1 MLWTSS
7 PHLTYSDHIVLSNL
21 ASMSKSGRL
30 WWWLSGTLLLCLLLC
45 SVALKVQA
53 KEQAKIRFSSLAD
66 EFPNAPVTSF
76 TIAQDQQGFIWL
88 ANQLDG
94 LQRFDGYQLEAFH
107 LLKAAASEE
116 LSISTVLV
124 DHKDQLWV
132 GTWGYGLVMLAPD
145 RRTQQHWQLAGS
157 LQQPANGQLG
167 NLDQIQ
173 ATFQDQ
179 QQRLWV
185 GTTAG
190 VYFIDAQLQRQ
201 QLPSVLKTA
210 FEKLR
215 IWQISQSTDGE
226 LWFAT
231 SKGLWQVSAD
241 LTRHQLWTM
250 QDVEY
255 PTKTSRYLEVRTI
268 LPVAAGIWLAS
279 SDGLFLLDIASKTI
293 KPLPHHQTQLTRSNT
308 LALSPQGQLLIGTS
322 DGLYQLHAPFSYRQQ
337 LTKLLHAVDVRD
349 VLADPNG
356 LIWLATRNRGV
367 FTLSVRQDRFN
378 LLTDDQQRSHFE
390 QGLHRIASQYYH
402 RGTLWLGLEHHVLSF
417 EMEQKQW
424 KLHQFPQD
432 NQVSL
437 VTGLTVDPS
446 GDTWAAT
453 NAGLFRLEGKKGFVK
468 ETRAFTFLNNDV
480 DISLMSI
487 SHSSDGTLNL
497 GLWQH
502 GFIRW
507 QPQTPDQPGQQF
519 DIAKHQS
526 DGIQQSAVTPDG
538 MIWLTSAS
546 SGLYRFDPEDQS
558 IRHFSAGPT
567 SIPVLPTNNLPCVTA
582 VDNHEIWLC
591 SDRGLLKLNPETQ
604 QLTQWTTG
612 DGLPDQRVIAIEA
625 RAADSLWLATRRGL
639 AQLQYANQHQPQ
651 QIRSFVEQDGI
662 PSLLLEPRALTSD
675 ANGTFYLGTAK
686 GVLSFAPKDLIAPA
700 VTAKLVLSGLQL
712 DHQRFWQLQT
722 SEQQPLRI
730 PATHKMLNF
739 TFSLLDF
746 EHSKHHQYRYRLR
759 GMSDEWRHQAHQ
771 NSASFSHLPPGRYE
785 LEVEVVSASNPPPP
799 LHIYLQ
805 VNRHWWMYKLV
816 WLLSGLSLLV
826 LVALAMKLR
835 LRRLE
840 RIADKLNQQVSE
852 RTSALAQANQQLALQ
867 ARTDF
872 LTQLPNRLAFT
883 EHYQLI
889 QRQRSRNFEP
899 LSLVMID
906 IDYFKKINDGFG
918 HEAGDAVLAAVA
930 ALLSQRLRQQDI
942 LARFGGEEF
951 VLLLPDTSDT
961 GAVIICEMLR
971 LALVQHQVTYQQQQI
986 SVTATFGVVEL
997 DLQNQDLS
1005 FWQNAADE
1013 ALYYGKAHG
1022 RNQVVLY
1029 ADLHRPVPGAANES
1043 PR

>member
-1 MLWTSS
+1 MAL
-7 PHLTYSDHIVLSNL
+7 
-21 ASMSKSGRL
+21 MSKLGRL
-30 WWWLSGTLLLCLLLC
+30 CWWLSGVVLLCFVTC
-45 SVALKVQA
+45 GTALKVQA

-124 DHKDQLWV
+124 DDQDRLWV

-145 RRTQQHWQLAGS
+145 RRSRQHWQLAGS
-157 LQQPANGQLG
+157 LAQPANGQLG

-190 VYFIDAQLQRQ
+190 VYFIDPQLQRQ
-201 QLPSVLKTA
+201 QLPLALQTQ
-210 FEKLR
+210 FEKIR
-215 IWQISQSTDGE
+215 IWQISQTKDGE

-231 SKGLWQVSAD
+231 SRGLWQVSAD
-241 LTRHQLWTM
+241 LTRHQHWSM

-268 LPVAAGIWLAS
+268 LPTASGIWLAT
-279 SDGLFLLDIASKTI
+279 SDGLFLLDLTQKQI
-293 KPLPHHQTQLTRSNT
+293 KPLPHHQAQLTRSNT

-322 DGLYQLHAPFSYRQQ
+322 DGLYQLHAPFSYRQR

-349 VLADPNG
+349 VLPDPNG

-367 FTLSVRQDRFN
+367 FTLSVQQDRFN

-390 QGLHRIASQYYH
+390 QGLHRIASQHYH

-424 KLHQFPQD
+424 KMHQFPED
-432 NQVSL
+432 SQVSL

-446 GDTWAAT
+446 GEIWAAT

-468 ETRAFTFLNNDV
+468 EIRPFSMLGNGVDDRGV
-480 DISLMSI
+480 DISLTSI

-507 QPQTPDQPGQQF
+507 QPQTPEQPGRQF
-519 DIAKHQS
+519 AIAKHHS

-558 IRHFSAGPT
+558 IRHYSAATT
-567 SIPVLPTNNLPCVTA
+567 SLPLLPSNHLPCVTA
-582 VDNHEIWLC
+582 VSNNEIWLC
-591 SDRGLLKLNPETQ
+591 SDRGLLKLNPDTQ
-604 QLTQWTTG
+604 QLTQWTTA
-612 DGLPDQRVIAIEA
+612 DGLPDQRIIAIEA
-625 RAADSLWLATRRGL
+625 RSADSLWLTTRRGL
-639 AQLQYANQHQPQ
+639 AQLQYTNQNQAQ

-686 GVLSFAPKDLIAPA
+686 GVLSFSPKDLIAPA
-700 VTAKLVLSGLQL
+700 VTAKLALSALQL
-712 DHQRFWQLQT
+712 DQQRFWQVQT
-722 SEQQPLRI
+722 SEQQPLRV
-730 PATHKMLNF
+730 PANHKMLNF

-746 EHSKHHQYRYRLR
+746 EHSKYHQYRYRLR
-759 GMSDEWRHQAHQ
+759 GLSDEWRHQSHQ

-799 LHIYLQ
+799 LRIYLQ

-826 LVALAMKLR
+826 LFALVMKLR
-835 LRRLE
+835 LQRLE
-840 RIADKLNQQVSE
+840 RIAGKLNKLVND
-852 RTSALAQANQQLALQ
+852 RTSELAQANQQLALQ

-872 LTQLPNRLAFT
+872 LTKLPNRLAFT

-899 LSLVMID
+899 LSLAMID
-906 IDYFKKINDGFG
+906 IDYFKKINDNYG
-918 HEAGDAVLAAVA
+918 HEAGDAALAAIA
-930 ALLSQRLRQQDI
+930 ATLQQRLRQQDI

-971 LALVQHQVTYQQQQI
+971 LALQQQPLEYQEHHI
-986 SVTATFGVVEL
+986 TVTATFGVVEL
-997 DLQNQDLS
+997 DLANQDLS
-1005 FWQNAADE
+1005 YWQNAADE

-1029 ADLHRPVPGAANES
+1029 ADLHPPGPSAANES
-1043 PR
+1043 QR

>member
-1 MLWTSS
+1 MAFMLK
-7 PHLTYSDHIVLSNL
+7 LC
-21 ASMSKSGRL
+21 RL
-30 WWWLSGTLLLCLLLC
+30 CWWLSGVVLLGILLC
-45 SVALKVQA
+45 STAPQVQA
-53 KEQAKIRFSSLAD
+53 KDQAKIRFSSLAD

-76 TIAQDQQGFIWL
+76 TMAQDQQGFIWL

-107 LLKAAASEE
+107 LLKVAANEA

-124 DHKDQLWV
+124 DDHDRLWV
-132 GTWGYGLVMLAPD
+132 GTWGYGLVMLGPD
-145 RRTQQHWQLAGS
+145 RRSQQHWQLAGS
-157 LQQPANGQLG
+157 LTQPANGQLG

-190 VYFIDAQLQRQ
+190 VYYIDPQLQRRK
-201 QLPSVLKTA
+201 LPDTLQPL

-215 IWQISQSTDGE
+215 IWQISQSKEGE

-241 LTRHQLWTM
+241 LTRQQLWTL
-250 QDVEY
+250 QDVDY

-268 LPVAAGIWLAS
+268 LPVAGGIWLAT
-279 SDGLFLLDIASKTI
+279 SDGLFLLDMATKQI
-293 KPLPHHQTQLTRSNT
+293 KPLPHHQAQLTRSNT
-308 LALSPQGQLLIGTS
+308 MALSPNGQLLIGTS

-349 VLADPNG
+349 VLPDPNG

-378 LLTDDQQRSHFE
+378 LLTDEQQRSHFE

-424 KLHQFPQD
+424 QRYQFPEES
-432 NQVSL
+432 QVSL

-468 ETRAFTFLNNDV
+468 ETRPFALLNNEV

-502 GFIRW
+502 GLVRW
-507 QPQTPDQPGQQF
+507 QPQTPDLAAQQY
-519 DIAKHQS
+519 DIAKHHS

-538 MIWLTSAS
+538 LIWLTSAS
-546 SGLYRFDPEDQS
+546 SGLYRFDPEDHS
-558 IRHFSAGPT
+558 IRHFSSAAT
-567 SIPVLPTNNLPCVTA
+567 SLPVLPTNHLPCVTA
-582 VDNHEIWLC
+582 ISNHEIWLC
-591 SDRGLLKLNPETQ
+591 SDHGLLKLNPDTQ

-625 RAADSLWLATRRGL
+625 RAADSLWLTTRRGL

-651 QIRSFVEQDGI
+651 QIRSFVEHDGI

-686 GVLSFAPKDLIAPA
+686 GVLSFSPKDLIAPA
-700 VTAKLVLSGLQL
+700 VTSKLVLSALQL
-712 DHQRFWQLQT
+712 DQQRFWQLQT
-722 SEQQPLRI
+722 SEQQPLRV
-730 PATHKMLNF
+730 PANHKMLHF

-759 GMSDEWRHQAHQ
+759 GLSDEWQHQAHL
-771 NSASFSHLPPGRYE
+771 NSASFSHLPPGRYV

-816 WLLSGLSLLV
+816 WLLSGLGLLV
-826 LVALAMKLR
+826 LVALIMKLR
-835 LRRLE
+835 LTRLE
-840 RIADKLNQQVSE
+840 RIAGKLNKLVAE
-852 RTSALAQANQQLALQ
+852 RTSELAQANQQLALQ

-872 LTQLPNRLAFT
+872 LTQLPNRLAFD
-883 EHYQLI
+883 EHFKMI

-899 LSLVMID
+899 LTLVMID
-906 IDYFKKINDGFG
+906 IDYFKKINDNYG
-918 HEAGDAVLAAVA
+918 HEAGDLVLATIA
-930 ALLSQRLRQQDI
+930 ATLQQRLRQQDI

-961 GAVIICEMLR
+961 GAIIICEMLR
-971 LALVQHQVTYQQQQI
+971 LALQQQTIEYQQHHI
-986 SVTATFGVVEL
+986 NVTATFGVVEL

-1013 ALYYGKAHG
+1013 ALYYGKAQG

-1029 ADLHRPVPGAANES
+1029 ADLHRQSSGTES
-1043 PR
+1043 NSQP